1 MTKKRIG
8 AALSLVF
15 IAAVVSVF
23 ALDINLYAVVLTVA
37 MGLGMIGSTVIYEDP
52 VIGLTAPTQAQAAKA
67 QSVTATV
74 NWTDGDT
81 TTATITHNWQLT
93 AAQLAKLRPWVIS
106 TVMSGMTVYPG
117 LTWALQT
124 NTVTVT
130 KDSSAGSS
138 GGTINVVLM
147 RPWSPM
153 STIDAH

>member
-1 MTKKRIG
+1 MKKKRIG

-23 ALDINLYAVVLTVA
+23 ALHLNLFAVVLYVA
-37 MGLGMIGSTVIYEDP
+37 MSLGMIGVTITYADP
-52 VIGLTAPTQAQAAKA
+52 VIGATAPTQAQASAA

-74 NWTDGDT
+74 YLADGD

-93 AAQLAKLRPWVIS
+93 AAQLAKLRPWVI
-106 TVMSGMTVYPG
+106 VLPMAGMTVYPG
-117 LTWALQT
+117 LTWALAT
-124 NTVTVT
+124 NTVVVSKASTAT
-130 KDSSAGSS
+130 GS